1 MIERITFSK
10 INNTI
15 WVPSSKLINIWMVVT
30 YGLIVTGVWLS
41 WLV

>member
-15 WVPSSKLINIWMVVT
+15 WVPSSKLTN
-30 YGLIVTGVWLS
+30 GLIVTGVWLS